1 MSSLADAMTDQPNQ
15 QKADYEATLAVQR
28 RHETRLLGLPG
39 VTAVATR
46 LLDDG
51 VALVVSVDPAL
62 PVPAELRDRDE
73 LDGARLIVAR
83 ERFEPQ

>member
-1 MSSLADAMTDQPNQ
+1 MTEHTNQ
-15 QKADYEATLAVQR
+15 HQADYDATLAVQR

-39 VTAVATR
+39 VTAVATK

-51 VALVVSVDPAL
+51 VALVVSVDPAA
-62 PVPAELRDRDE
+62 PVPAELHDRDE
-73 LDGARLIVAR
+73 LDGARLVVAR